1 MRWGKGTYAFGQ
13 SRGIQG
19 KSHCPLSTIAL
30 RQERERDLR
39 PRPEKDAYPEYQTNV
54 QQRPKTAILVKTFPP
69 TEPPPMQSCPKPD
82 ELFAQ
87 LRAFELFQDVD
98 DDAIHWLVDKSDYS
112 CLKKDDVFFQ
122 QGDEIN
128 HMQILLKG
136 SILITREKDGRKQE
150 LGVWH
155 APYITGVLPFSRM
168 KTAGAASN
176 CLEDVAILELH
187 KEHFTEMVNT
197 SYILTQALVSVMTE
211 RVRDFQQMRLMDE
224 KLMALG
230 KMSAGLAHELNNPA
244 SAMVR
249 SSQELH
255 KHLGYT
261 PDTFK
266 DVISMKITP
275 EETDAVNDIMYQ
287 IIQNRSASDDL
298 SLMEREALNDDIEDW
313 CDDHDITG
321 KEEAIDTF
329 IDWNVTPEHLD
340 QMAEILQPEAL
351 APVLWWVETNLTTEG
366 LVSEIQTASERIAEL
381 VTSIKAY
388 SHMDSDP
395 SMEFIDLIKG
405 IKSTLTML
413 KFKFKKKRVSVEKDI
428 DPNLP
433 HIKALEGELNQVWTN
448 LISNALD
455 ALPDD
460 GTGKLTIRSYR
471 RRDNICLEFEDNGT
485 GIPQDIQSR
494 IFDPFFT
501 TKGIGEGTGMGLDI
515 VHRVLKRHGGSV
527 SVESEPGKTCF
538 LVCFPE

>member
-1 MRWGKGTYAFGQ
+1 
-13 SRGIQG
+13 
-19 KSHCPLSTIAL
+19 
-30 RQERERDLR
+30 
-39 PRPEKDAYPEYQTNV
+39 
-54 QQRPKTAILVKTFPP
+54 
-69 TEPPPMQSCPKPD
+69 MQACPKPSA
-82 ELFAQ
+82 LFDQ
-87 LRAFELFQDVD
+87 LRAFDIFKDVD
-98 DDAIHWLVDKSDYS
+98 DAAIQWLVDKSEYH
-112 CLKKDDVFFQ
+112 CLNKDESFFE
-122 QGDEIN
+122 QGAKTN

-136 SILITREKDGRKQE
+136 SILVIREKDGRKQE

-168 KTAGAASN
+168 KTAGAASTT
-176 CLEDVAILELH
+176 LEDSATLQLH
-187 KEHFTEMVNT
+187 KDHFTEMVNV
-197 SYILTQALVSVMTE
+197 SYVLTQALVSVMTE

-224 KLMALG
+224 KLLALG

-266 DVISMKITP
+266 DVIAMKITP
-275 EETDAVNDIMYQ
+275 DEADAVNNIMYQ
-287 IIQNRSASDDL
+287 MIHDRSSSDDL
-298 SLMEREALNDDIEDW
+298 SLMEREERHDDIEDW
-313 CDDHDITG
+313 FEDHDIMG

-329 IDWNVTPEHLD
+329 IDWNITTDHLD
-340 QMAEILQPEAL
+340 QIADILQPEAL
-351 APVLWWVETNLTTEG
+351 SPVLWWVETNLTTEG

-388 SHMDSDP
+388 SHMDTDP
-395 SMEFIDLIKG
+395 SMEYVDLIKG

-413 KFKFKKKRVSVEKDI
+413 KFKFKKKRVSVEKNI

-460 GTGKLTIRSYR
+460 GSGKMTIRSYR
-471 RRDNICLEFEDNGT
+471 RRDNICLEFEDNGS
-485 GIPQDIQSR
+485 GIPEDIQSR
-494 IFDPFFT
+494 IFEPFFT

-527 SVESEPGKTCF
+527 TVESKPGRTCF
-538 LVCFPE
+538 LVCFPA